1 MLGGYVYFNI
11 QVGYMYVDSFD
22 VYIGYEYECF
32 FFGLGFIYRVGM
44 NNDWHVL
51 MRSWVWVWMFKNMI
65 PIGIIYALNKY
76 ITKSQNIQIHSILT
90 TSTMVTIHLDWK
102 LLRTNVVAWKKV

>member
-51 MRSWVWVWMFKNMI
+51 MRSWV
-65 PIGIIYALNKY
+65 
-76 ITKSQNIQIHSILT
+76 
-90 TSTMVTIHLDWK
+90 
-102 LLRTNVVAWKKV
+102 

>member
-32 FFGLGFIYRVGM
+32 FFVQGLYIE
-44 NNDWHVL
+44 
-51 MRSWVWVWMFKNMI
+51 WV
-65 PIGIIYALNKY
+65 
-76 ITKSQNIQIHSILT
+76 
-90 TSTMVTIHLDWK
+90 
-102 LLRTNVVAWKKV
+102 